1 MKSTGAIILL
11 LSNDIHDSDI
21 LEAWGVRYL
30 PRTANTRKKIPPFIW
45 RLRELENIYLC
56 LKLGYWST
64 RLVKDKV
71 PKLPGHT
78 LASYCVISPMSLNV
92 Y

>member
-1 MKSTGAIILL
+1 MQSTGAIIRV
-11 LSNDIHDSDI
+11 LSNGIYYSDI
-21 LEAWGVRYL
+21 LEAWVVRYL
-30 PRTANTRKKIPPFIW
+30 SRTANMRKNPSIW

-64 RLVKDKV
+64 RPVKEKV

-78 LASYCVISPMSLNV
+78 PASYYVISPVSLNV
-92 Y
+92 C